1 MKYTDLTL
9 HQRISL
15 KGIIAEKRERT
26 FLSHKVKA
34 DDRYQNRDNYFD
46 ALKALWL
53 LFNFKFA
60 VEFFFDRD
68 TPMPE

>member
-1 MKYTDLTL
+1 MNYTDLTI
-9 HQRISL
+9 HQRISM
-15 KGIIAEKRERT
+15 KGVIAEKRERY
-26 FLSHKVKA
+26 FLSHRINTEDMYK
-34 DDRYQNRDNYFD
+34 NRDKYFD
-46 ALKALWL
+46 GLKALWL